1 MHDLRHTAATLMIE
15 NGDDI
20 RTVQDALGHH
30 SAGFTL
36 DTYAHVTNKMKKDS
50 ADRMEAY
57 IKSIQDASTP

>member
-1 MHDLRHTAATLMIE
+1 MIE